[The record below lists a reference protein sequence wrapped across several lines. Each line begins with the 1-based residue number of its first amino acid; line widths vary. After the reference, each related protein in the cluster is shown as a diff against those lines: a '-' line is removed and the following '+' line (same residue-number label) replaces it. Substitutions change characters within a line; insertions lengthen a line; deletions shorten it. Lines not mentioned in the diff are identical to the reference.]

1 MKITIDIELTVDEA
15 MKVCQNFTEKEKV
28 ADDVKIQKDTLVT
41 TGLDGLNKVLKGLED
56 SKEYLENLTWEQNAI
71 HKYMLWELLSNGIIS
86 LDEWRNRR
94 LAVIENAWHL
104 QRMKGLKDCP
114 LNKKNHKLA

>member
-1 MKITIDIELTVDEA
+1 MKIVVNCNIEMELTVDEA

-28 ADDVKIQKDTLVT
+28 ADDVKIQKDTLAT

-56 SKEYLENLTWEQNAI
+56 SKEYLENLTWAQNAI
-71 HKYMLWELLSNGIIS
+71 HKYMLWELLSNEIIS

-114 LNKKNHKLA
+114 LNKKS